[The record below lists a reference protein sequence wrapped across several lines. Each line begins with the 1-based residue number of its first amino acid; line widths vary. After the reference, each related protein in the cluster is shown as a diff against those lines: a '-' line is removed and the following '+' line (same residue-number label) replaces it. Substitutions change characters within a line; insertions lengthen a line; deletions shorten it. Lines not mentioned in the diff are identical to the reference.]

1 MKFIEILE
9 DMKLDAEEYLNES
22 VIKKGKKYLVV
33 KNNDNKECIAGTR
46 EAGYAS
52 LENAVKAMLDQT
64 NSSFKALS
72 FEKKKERVD
81 NYVKKWKKDNNFE
94 DPKPRKRHGFE
105 QIMFSTDE

>member
-9 DMKLDAEEYLNES
+9 DTKLDSEEYLNEA

-33 KNNDNKECIAGTR
+33 KNNNKDECVPGTK

-72 FEKKKERVD
+72 FDKKKQRVD
-81 NYVKKWKKDNNFE
+81 NYVKKWKKDNDVK
-94 DPKPRKRHGFE
+94 DPKPRRKHGFE
-105 QIMFSTDE
+105 QIIFSTDE